1 MMCITA
7 SCVISD
13 HTVYKNGR
21 AVYECRGGDQN
32 MDKDFIKDAG
42 VVGGTGVSEFLF
54 SVYQHAGLNYPRF
67 YKMDHLSKLGWLT
80 AEILLADSFD
90 AAHYRPEETGLV
102 LSNANSSL
110 DTDLKYYESVNDIPS
125 PSLFVYTLPNIMT
138 GEICIRNGFKG
149 ENAFFIAERFDA
161 SLIVQ
166 YVSDLMDHDILKVCI
181 CGWVDLLGEEYK
193 SALYLI
199 ENEGRGNSS
208 EDVAGN
214 IRRLP
219 DVDAVRRDVGTYPI
233 PFTTG
238 AVNKIFQGENE

>member
-1 MMCITA
+1 MRITA

-13 HTVYKNGR
+13 RSVFKNGR
-21 AVYECRGGDQN
+21 AVYEYRNDGTNEGS
-32 MDKDFIKDAG
+32 G
-42 VVGGTGVSEFLF
+42 VTDFLF
-54 SVYQHAGLNYPRF
+54 SVYQYAGLNYPRF
-67 YKMDHLSKLGWLT
+67 YKMDNLSKLGWLT

-90 AAHYRPEETGLV
+90 AADYRPEETGLV

-110 DTDLKYYESVNDIPS
+110 DTDIKYYESVNDIPS

-138 GEICIRNGFKG
+138 GEICIRNNFKG

-161 SLIVQ
+161 HLIVQ
-166 YVSDLMDHDILKVCI
+166 YVRDLMGHDILQVCI

-199 ENEGRGNSS
+199 EN
-208 EDVAGN
+208 DDQDPVADN
-214 IRRLP
+214 LET
-219 DVDAVRRDVGTYPI
+219 VRAYPI
-233 PFTTG
+233 PFTIG